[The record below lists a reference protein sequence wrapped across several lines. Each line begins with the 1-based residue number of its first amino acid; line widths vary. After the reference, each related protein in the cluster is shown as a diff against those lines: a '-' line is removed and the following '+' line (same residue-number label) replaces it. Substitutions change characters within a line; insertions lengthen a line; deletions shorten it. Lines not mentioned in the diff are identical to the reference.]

1 MPAPTSLSPAEEL
14 EIYTVHHP
22 EALAEIERLLAASG
36 PSPVLLLS
44 GDPGCGRTGLLEAA
58 ARAVGGAITVLPLD
72 FEGYEEDPE
81 GLARF
86 ANHQLARRADLDEG
100 ARAERLER
108 AAPLVRQLPTSLA
121 GAALVSLVL
130 RLDEI
135 PGEVLSDGADPR
147 QSLSR
152 LLALLSREAR
162 LVLHVTAS
170 AQLTD
175 TLRRRLLDEARAN
188 PGVLLALSCS
198 PTDPDDRVAPRA
210 ERVRLELAPLP
221 SDDLAESVKDLVDG
235 LELETADRLQRF
247 LDLAALC
254 GENVP
259 AEPLFHHLELEE
271 ELQEELLDVVDE
283 ELVEA
288 GEPPVFHDYQYG
300 HPSFPGL
307 LTYGFTS
314 PRWNAG
320 LLSPVREDK
329 RQRLAS
335 ELMEFLLR
343 SVPLHT
349 RGMALLLLSLA
360 GNAGNAEAR
369 ESFLLELRW
378 SIDEGETGELAD
390 EIAAELAEGRI
401 REDALLGLV
410 REAQGGWPTHR
421 RWALLEALARRADA
435 LPDALRPE
443 LHTLRAE
450 VLRELG
456 RAPEGLEEAR
466 HALETATAVH
476 GTDQPGLARPLN
488 TLGILLRE
496 NGRTEEARETLERA
510 LALQTRIEPAG
521 ANTAFILANLGL
533 VLRDLNE
540 KPAALAHFQQAL
552 AIHRQAFGDVHP
564 VVATDLGNL
573 ALLSR
578 ELGEPQQALQYL
590 RPTVDILR
598 RLYGDAHPQTARA
611 LTNVAD
617 LLRELGETEGARLHL
632 EAALTIDRQAFGDRH
647 PAVAADLNNLALVER
662 ELGDHDSARRHLE
675 EALEAATASLGGDHP
690 LVGQLRRT
698 LAEG

>member
-1 MPAPTSLSPAEEL
+1 MAAPTSLSPAEEL

-22 EALAEIERLLAASG
+22 EALAGIERLLAAPG

-58 ARAVGGAITVLPLD
+58 ARAIGGAVTVLPLSL
-72 FEGYEEDPE
+72 EGYEEDPE

-86 ANHQLARRADLDEG
+86 AGHQLARRGDLDEE

-108 AAPLVRQLPTSLA
+108 VAPLVRQMPTSLP
-121 GAALVSLVL
+121 GAALVSLLL

-135 PGEVLSDGADPR
+135 PGEILGHGADPR
-147 QSLSR
+147 QDVSR
-152 LLALLSREAR
+152 LLARLSREGR

-170 AQLTD
+170 AELTD
-175 TLRRRLLDEARAN
+175 TLRRRLLDEARKN
-188 PGVLLALSCS
+188 PGLLLALSCS
-198 PTDPDDRVAPRA
+198 PADPDDRVAPRA
-210 ERVRLELAPLP
+210 ERLRLELDPLP
-221 SDDLAESVKDLVDG
+221 SDELAESIKDLVDG

-271 ELQEELLDVVDE
+271 ELREELLDVVDE
-283 ELVEA
+283 ELIEA
-288 GEPPVFHDYQYG
+288 GDPPVFHDYQYG

-314 PRWNAG
+314 PRWNHA
-320 LLSPVREDK
+320 LFSPLREDK

-335 ELMEFLLR
+335 ELMDFLLR

-360 GNAGNAEAR
+360 HHAGNAEAR

-378 SIDEGETGELAD
+378 SIGEDETGELAE

-401 REDALLGLV
+401 RDDALLGLV
-410 REAQGGWPTHR
+410 RESQGGWPTHR
-421 RWALLEALARRADA
+421 RWALLEALSRRADA

-450 VLRELG
+450 ALRELG

-466 HALETATAVH
+466 RALERATEIHSA
-476 GTDQPGLARPLN
+476 DQPGLARPLN

-496 NGRTEEARETLERA
+496 NGQTAEAREVLERA
-510 LALQTRIEPAG
+510 LALQTQIEPAG

-533 VLRDLNE
+533 VLRDLDE

-564 VVATDLGNL
+564 VVATDLGSL

-578 ELGEPQQALQYL
+578 ELGEPEQALQYL

-632 EAALTIDRQAFGDRH
+632 EAALTIDRQVFGDHH
-647 PAVAADLNNLALVER
+647 PAVVADLNNLALVER
-662 ELGDHDSARRHLE
+662 ELGDHDAARRHLE
-675 EALEAATASLGGDHP
+675 EALEAATSSLGGDHP

>member
-1 MPAPTSLSPAEEL
+1 
-14 EIYTVHHP
+14 
-22 EALAEIERLLAASG
+22 
-36 PSPVLLLS
+36 
-44 GDPGCGRTGLLEAA
+44 
-58 ARAVGGAITVLPLD
+58 
-72 FEGYEEDPE
+72 
-81 GLARF
+81 
-86 ANHQLARRADLDEG
+86 
-100 ARAERLER
+100 
-108 AAPLVRQLPTSLA
+108 
-121 GAALVSLVL
+121 
-130 RLDEI
+130 
-135 PGEVLSDGADPR
+135 
-147 QSLSR
+147 
-152 LLALLSREAR
+152 
-162 LVLHVTAS
+162 
-170 AQLTD
+170 
-175 TLRRRLLDEARAN
+175 
-188 PGVLLALSCS
+188 
-198 PTDPDDRVAPRA
+198 
-210 ERVRLELAPLP
+210 
-221 SDDLAESVKDLVDG
+221 VDG

-259 AEPLFHHLELEE
+259 AEPLFQHLELEE
-271 ELQEELLDVVDE
+271 ELREELLDVLDE

-288 GEPPVFHDYQYG
+288 GDPPVFNDYQYG

-307 LTYGFTS
+307 STYGFTS
-314 PRWNAG
+314 PRWNAA
-320 LLSPVREDK
+320 LLAPVPDDK
-329 RQRLAS
+329 RQRLSS

-349 RGMALLLLSLA
+349 RGMALLLASLA
-360 GNAGNAEAR
+360 GQAGNAEAR

-378 SIDEGETGELAD
+378 SIGEDETGELAD

-410 REAQGGWPTHR
+410 REAQGGWPAHR

-435 LPDALRPE
+435 LPEALRPE

-466 HALETATAVH
+466 RALETATEIH
-476 GTDQPGLARPLN
+476 GADQPGLARPLN

-496 NGRTEEARETLERA
+496 TGNTAEARETLEQA

-533 VLRDLNE
+533 VLRDLDE

-598 RLYGDAHPQTARA
+598 RLYGDAHPQVARA

-632 EAALTIDRQAFGDRH
+632 DAALTIDRQVFGDHH

-662 ELGDHDSARRHLE
+662 ELGDHGSARQHLE
-675 EALEAATASLGGDHP
+675 EALAAAMASLGEEHP